1 MKSILLITWANIKRR
16 KVQTFLVTICIAL
29 TAMLFATLIGVYQGM
44 EEPFDKLQDNLQASH
59 IIMNFDQNIHDPVA
73 YTKWFEEQPEFEK
86 ITPPRIAKNV
96 MKRFIFN
103 GAEIASRTR
112 LIEHP
117 GNSKGQD
124 QVIIFNGTEKDFP
137 GPGEIWAPNH
147 WLNKEE
153 LSVGDTIYAPTD
165 DGLFPLVIS
174 AFIVE
179 PHFSNGLSGMTHA
192 FVGPGGLSMMYPV
205 SQLSGVQLG
214 IRLKDPTN
222 AEAVWARFSRVFQFD
237 GFCMRYDV
245 FKRIFQVLYQ
255 FIGSLLSAFSIL
267 GILITIIITIT
278 VVNSAIRSDYKM
290 IGMLKSQGF
299 TNWNVNMVYL
309 VQFIMITLIAV
320 PLGLVGGYFMVQL
333 IFKSLISA
341 IGAVNFEVSLLGPAI
356 VTFFTFLVGILL
368 ITYLT
373 AKKASSISPVTAIR
387 YGGPPPKS
395 FKPSKSRFFS
405 LRPSS
410 YLPMFLGWRFLLSN
424 KKRSLTLFIGLL
436 FVIIVQN
443 FYLNA
448 SGSAF
453 NLADNRPGWGIGNAD
468 LRVTKGI
475 NFDAFDEEDAFFEK
489 MKEDDR
495 VDHIVPVGVYVTN
508 LPGTE
513 NVAPRF
519 IAGFVFDDDPA
530 VLGLT
535 VLEGRHPVFE
545 DEVSLGIT
553 SSKNLDKTVGD
564 SLSVFME
571 GQLVNFIITG
581 LHQTI
586 DDLGEGFRIRLDGIQ
601 EHNPLYKLN
610 RYNILLERGE
620 DVNAFED
627 DLLKTYGGAYKI
639 RRTAEME
646 DVLSGILVNLRDV
659 IFLVSLLFL
668 AVLIV
673 TVFNDTVLSIRE
685 NQRNLGIYKAI
696 GMTPRQ
702 LQIALLFKA
711 ILIAVLALLIGIP
724 FAAKFLG
731 PGLSLLTA
739 DVGLVEVP
747 YVHQWSS
754 SLLVIPIILVLTI
767 GSVWL
772 ASRGVLQVKPRVL
785 VRE

>member
-44 EEPFDKLQDNLQASH
+44 EEPFDKLQTNLQASH
-59 IIMNFDQNIHDPVA
+59 IVMNFDQNIHDPLA
-73 YTKWFEEQPEFEK
+73 YTKWFEEQAETEK
-86 ITPPRIAKNV
+86 ITNPRIAKNIF
-96 MKRFIFN
+96 KRFIFK
-103 GAEIASRTR
+103 GEEIPTRTR
-112 LIEHP
+112 IIEHP
-117 GNSKGQD
+117 GNSKAQD
-124 QVIIFNGTEKDFP
+124 QVIIFNGEEKDFP

-147 WLNKEE
+147 WLNKAD
-153 LSVGDTIYAPTD
+153 LSVGDTIFAPTD

-179 PHFSNGLSGMTHA
+179 PHFSNGLSGMTHS

-214 IRLKDPTN
+214 VRLKDPTE
-222 AEAVWARFSRVFQFD
+222 AEAVWARFNRAFQFD
-237 GFCMRYDV
+237 GFCMRYDL

-255 FIGSLLSAFSIL
+255 FIGGLLSAFSIL
-267 GILITIIITIT
+267 GIFITIIITIT
-278 VVNSAIRSDYKM
+278 VVNSSIRSDYKM

-309 VQFIMITLIAV
+309 VQFIMITLVAV

-333 IFKSLISA
+333 IFKSLIAA
-341 IGAVNFEVSLLGPAI
+341 IGAVNFDVSLFGPAI
-356 VTFFTFLVGILL
+356 ITFFTFLVGILL

-373 AKKASSISPVTAIR
+373 ARRASSISPVTAIR

-448 SGSAF
+448 DGSAF
-453 NLADNRPGWGIGNAD
+453 DLSSNRPGWGIANAD
-468 LRVTKGI
+468 LRVTKGT
-475 NFDAFDEEDAFFEK
+475 NFDAFNEDDDFLDK

-495 VDHIVPVGVYVTN
+495 VDQIVPIGFYPSN

-513 NVAPRF
+513 DIAPRF
-519 IAGFVFDDDPA
+519 IAGIVFDDDPT

-545 DEVSLGIT
+545 DEVSLGAT
-553 SSKNLDKTVGD
+553 SSSKLDKTVGD
-564 SLSVFME
+564 SLFVYME
-571 GQLVNFIITG
+571 GQLVPFIITG
-581 LHQTI
+581 VHQTI
-586 DDLGEGFRIRLDGIQ
+586 DDLGEGFRIRLEGIQ
-601 EHNPLYKLN
+601 EYNPLYKLD
-610 RYNILLERGE
+610 RYNILLEKGE
-620 DVNAFED
+620 DVTAFQD
-627 DLLKTYGGAYKI
+627 DLLRTYGGAYKV
-639 RRTAEME
+639 RKTTDME
-646 DVLSGILVNLRDV
+646 EVLSGILDNLGDV

-696 GMTPRQ
+696 GMTPQQ

-711 ILIAVLALLIGIP
+711 LLIAILALIIGIP
-724 FAAKFLG
+724 FSARFLG

-747 YVHQWSS
+747 YVHQWGA
-754 SLLVIPIILVLTI
+754 SLLVIPIVLLLTVA
-767 GSVWL
+767 SVWF
-772 ASRGVLQVKPRVL
+772 ASRGVLHVKPRVL